1 MLKLAGRIFGVRHIA
16 SRPDLT
22 SKDLITGRNMM
33 NAGTEVL
40 EADASRPHFVFDD
53 KPFKENDDPFHDSIP
68 RRGRKRWERWLK
80 KIKQL
85 IAFIEKL
92 NDKELSLAEKISM
105 GKRGRELTE
114 EERFTIKENMERHK
128 LETFHKE
135 RCNRGKQM
143 LIHAMTNIRLARFK
157 AKDGNEK
164 VIRTVT
170 FDRIDFSPLQYR
182 YHVDALHSPV
192 NISDINRPDVM
203 THLSA
208 AVQHPVRGDLQQVGS
223 FVTGLT
229 LTIEI
234 AATLGIPNKCLFSDL
249 LPLIPDSAPPLA
261 FLVGY
266 GENKRPEW
274 RSLEDMPHFLIGGQT
289 AGGKS
294 NFQHNMICTIAARN
308 KPTDVN
314 FLMIDLKFG
323 GIEFVRYEGLPHLI
337 TKRPGSDDGTFVN
350 EVPSGIAENTKQGLS
365 VLEYFVAE
373 CEKRGRLFKQ
383 EKIQNIKIWNRKH
396 RNRRMPELVVVIDE
410 LALLLDDP
418 STKKQ
423 IFELIRRSASTAR
436 AAGGHI
442 IAATQSANKTIINET
457 IKVNFPGRLCFS
469 TPDASSSILFVGDG
483 SAINLMPAGRGY
495 FKYGTTQFMVQTPLI
510 EPYNI
515 NEVVNNCKTGQITRS
530 LKNHVLNPEEVIDWA
545 IEDNASAL
553 GWRDVV
559 AKFGSGR
566 GIETKGIQNLLKDME
581 GNIYTVGD
589 RMYQVLPG
597 GGNKPRIV
605 VRIEANPPSVTPNSS
620 DVTQNT
626 GESRESDD
634 KFPCPH
640 CSAMREQ
647 TPCEY
652 CGGE

>member
-1 MLKLAGRIFGVRHIA
+1 
-16 SRPDLT
+16 
-22 SKDLITGRNMM
+22 
-33 NAGTEVL
+33 
-40 EADASRPHFVFDD
+40 
-53 KPFKENDDPFHDSIP
+53 
-68 RRGRKRWERWLK
+68 
-80 KIKQL
+80 
-85 IAFIEKL
+85 
-92 NDKELSLAEKISM
+92 
-105 GKRGRELTE
+105 
-114 EERFTIKENMERHK
+114 
-128 LETFHKE
+128 
-135 RCNRGKQM
+135 
-143 LIHAMTNIRLARFK
+143 
-157 AKDGNEK
+157 
-164 VIRTVT
+164 
-170 FDRIDFSPLQYR
+170 
-182 YHVDALHSPV
+182 
-192 NISDINRPDVM
+192 
-203 THLSA
+203 
-208 AVQHPVRGDLQQVGS
+208 
-223 FVTGLT
+223 
-229 LTIEI
+229 
-234 AATLGIPNKCLFSDL
+234 
-249 LPLIPDSAPPLA
+249 LA

-289 AGGKS
+289 SGGKS
-294 NFQHNMICTIAARN
+294 NFQHSMICTMTARN

-323 GIEFVRYEGLPHLI
+323 GIEFGRYEGLPHLVAM
-337 TKRPGSDDGTFVN
+337 RPGADPDTYVKD
-350 EVPSGIAENTKQGLS
+350 VPKGIAENSAEGLKM
-365 VLEYFVAE
+365 LEWFVDE
-373 CEKRGRLFKQ
+373 CEKRGREFKQ

-396 RNRRMPELVVVIDE
+396 RNRHMPELVVIIDE

-442 IAATQSANKTIINET
+442 IAATQSANKSIINET

-515 NEVVNNCKTGQITRS
+515 QEIVNNSKKGEITRS
-530 LKNHVLNPEEVIDWA
+530 LKNHVLTPEEVIDWA

-553 GWRDVV
+553 GWRDVL

-566 GIETKGIQNLLKDME
+566 GIEVAAVKKLLQDME

-605 VRIEANPPSVTPNSS
+605 VRIEANVPSTAPNSAS
-620 DVTQNT
+620 NPQPT
-626 GESRESDD
+626 EESDN
-634 KFPCPH
+634 KFPCPF
-640 CSAMREQ
+640 CSAMRSE
-647 TPCEY
+647 TPCEW
-652 CGGE
+652 CRRE